1 MKKLATIILWSA
13 LLTLGL
19 LLAIPAAIV
28 ASITGVDIDAI
39 ANAMSGWEV

>member
-1 MKKLATIILWSA
+1 MKTLGQIIFWST

-28 ASITGVDIDAI
+28 ASITGVDLNAA
-39 ANAMSGWEV
+39 ANAMSEEV